1 MFCWSSET
9 PKQTLVCIWPA
20 LLPIVSA
27 RSIAVILSEDFRR
40 LNLSHCCDVFG
51 LVADRGRKRT
61 EPCRWST
68 LRPRTSQW
76 SQYDSIWMRTAK
88 CLQGMTTATSKKES
102 SCFPP
107 CEGYESNNADLS
119 STANQGVIAGANTTN
134 IGFTPLPHIKWQCN
148 WLGLRLWSWSFW
160 SKRIFRST
168 KRIPWPQQR
177 VAPAGRRNIK
187 AATSRVTPSNVVR
200 KLGFSNS
207 WFCRSFQ
214 LLREE
219 DNWQHSTRKFWGKTC
234 DFSKSTR
241 LWTRLTLVQFFLSW
255 SGRFKGPAIKKQTT
269 AKSGNVGLGATSQ
282 PAWCATSLGATPD
295 ILRRAGHSK
304 VLWLLWFDGAQNC
317 TNHELLCFTG
327 RGFKICA
334 SDVTRV
340 RPYALKNHKDA
351 WSMASNENGNPSESR
366 GLKCRPFEMILP
378 FVAWPYRWQILRERV
393 CLLGACRLLFPK
405 PEIAGTN
412 SEGFSPWEARMI
424 KQANLLAP
432 SFQAFMIK
440 SLAWTEH
447 IHELWLN
454 YVFRVD
460 WNTLDATCR
469 HHVIWS
475 GTRNSFNAN
484 FRRVSEIVASW
495 MSMQLI
501 RKASTGVNATTLA
514 PYL

>member
-1 MFCWSSET
+1 MYKDVPKLEEENHWTPIYRYSDTPMFCWGSQT

-68 LRPRTSQW
+68 LRPRTNQW

-107 CEGYESNNADLS
+107 CEGYESSNADLS

-148 WLGLRLWSWSFW
+148 WPGLRLWSWSFW

-177 VAPAGRRNIK
+177 VAPAGRRNTK

-219 DNWQHSTRKFWGKTC
+219 DNWQHSFDKFWGRTC

-241 LWTRLTLVQFFLSW
+241 LWTRLTLVQFFLSREVQGPCNQEANSKIGKCRTW
-255 SGRFKGPAIKKQTT
+255 S
-269 AKSGNVGLGATSQ
+269 NQ
-282 PAWCATSLGATPD
+282 PTSLVCNQPWCNSW
-295 ILRRAGHSK
+295 HSK
-304 VLWLLWFDGAQNC
+304 VQKFYGLMARRNTEILVQ
-317 TNHELLCFTG
+317 TTSS
-327 RGFKICA
+327 CA
-334 SDVTRV
+334 SQ
-340 RPYALKNHKDA
+340 AG
-351 WSMASNENGNPSESR
+351 AS
-366 GLKCRPFEMILP
+366 KF
-378 FVAWPYRWQILRERV
+378 
-393 CLLGACRLLFPK
+393 
-405 PEIAGTN
+405 
-412 SEGFSPWEARMI
+412 
-424 KQANLLAP
+424 AP
-432 SFQAFMIK
+432 PMWHGSDP
-440 SLAWTEH
+440 TH
-447 IHELWLN
+447 
-454 YVFRVD
+454 
-460 WNTLDATCR
+460 
-469 HHVIWS
+469 
-475 GTRNSFNAN
+475 
-484 FRRVSEIVASW
+484 
-495 MSMQLI
+495 
-501 RKASTGVNATTLA
+501 
-514 PYL
+514 

>member
-1 MFCWSSET
+1 MYKDVPKLKEENHWTPIYRYSDTPMFCWGSQT

-68 LRPRTSQW
+68 LRPRTNQW

-148 WLGLRLWSWSFW
+148 WPGLRLWSWSFW

-177 VAPAGRRNIK
+177 VAPAGRRNTK
-187 AATSRVTPSNVVR
+187 VVWHQVTLWGNSVSLSPGSAGPSSCYVKKTTGNTA
-200 KLGFSNS
+200 GNF
-207 WFCRSFQ
+207 
-214 LLREE
+214 
-219 DNWQHSTRKFWGKTC
+219 DKFWGKTC

-269 AKSGNVGLGATSQ
+269 VAYCNFSEI
-282 PAWCATSLGATPD
+282 C
-295 ILRRAGHSK
+295 
-304 VLWLLWFDGAQNC
+304 
-317 TNHELLCFTG
+317 
-327 RGFKICA
+327 KI
-334 SDVTRV
+334 
-340 RPYALKNHKDA
+340 
-351 WSMASNENGNPSESR
+351 G
-366 GLKCRPFEMILP
+366 KCRTWSNQPG
-378 FVAWPYRWQILRERV
+378 V
-393 CLLGACRLLFPK
+393 CNLVQLLTF
-405 PEIAGTN
+405 
-412 SEGFSPWEARMI
+412 
-424 KQANLLAP
+424 
-432 SFQAFMIK
+432 
-440 SLAWTEH
+440 
-447 IHELWLN
+447 
-454 YVFRVD
+454 
-460 WNTLDATCR
+460 
-469 HHVIWS
+469 
-475 GTRNSFNAN
+475 
-484 FRRVSEIVASW
+484 
-495 MSMQLI
+495 
-501 RKASTGVNATTLA
+501 
-514 PYL
+514 

>member
-1 MFCWSSET
+1 MFCWGSQT

-20 LLPIVSA
+20 LLQIVSA
-27 RSIAVILSEDFRR
+27 RSIAGILSEDFRR
-40 LNLSHCCDVFG
+40 LNLNHCCDVFG

-134 IGFTPLPHIKWQCN
+134 IGFTPLPHIKWQWN

-200 KLGFSNS
+200 KLSFSNS

-219 DNWQHSTRKFWGKTC
+219 DNWQHSSKFWGRTC
-234 DFSKSTR
+234 DFSNPQDSEQGWLWCNSSSPDQGGSRALRSRSKR
-241 LWTRLTLVQFFLSW
+241 LSLTATFLRS
-255 SGRFKGPAIKKQTT
+255 
-269 AKSGNVGLGATSQ
+269 AKSGNAGLGATSLV
-282 PAWCATSLGATPD
+282 CT
-295 ILRRAGHSK
+295 ILCNSWHSK
-304 VLWLLWFDGAQNC
+304 VIQKFYGLMARRNAC

-340 RPYALKNHKDA
+340 RPYALK
-351 WSMASNENGNPSESR
+351 
-366 GLKCRPFEMILP
+366 
-378 FVAWPYRWQILRERV
+378 
-393 CLLGACRLLFPK
+393 K
-405 PEIAGTN
+405 P
-412 SEGFSPWEARMI
+412 
-424 KQANLLAP
+424 
-432 SFQAFMIK
+432 
-440 SLAWTEH
+440 
-447 IHELWLN
+447 
-454 YVFRVD
+454 
-460 WNTLDATCR
+460 
-469 HHVIWS
+469 
-475 GTRNSFNAN
+475 
-484 FRRVSEIVASW
+484 
-495 MSMQLI
+495 
-501 RKASTGVNATTLA
+501 
-514 PYL
+514 